1 MVKTQDT
8 TSTVPKKHDLGGFAR
23 LRFVRIRL
31 EQLSEISVFGFGLT
45 PSLHRFT
52 AGTPLNQK
60 TPVPPDTNIVE
71 IRNVSKHYA
80 DGDVKALDDV
90 SLQIAKGELVSIVGP
105 SGCGKSTLLNMIGIL
120 DRPTSGQVYFEGH
133 RVDPSMNLDRLR
145 SEKIGFVF
153 QSFHLVPNLTAIENV
168 QLPMM
173 PGKLPPSARV
183 ARAKA
188 LLDSVGLSDRLNH
201 RPAQLSNGQRQRV
214 AICRALANAPSLVLA
229 DEPTGA
235 LDSQGGRAIMDI
247 LETVCRDST
256 ATLVV
261 VTHDKALADRS
272 DRQIRLCDGKIVSD

>member
-8 TSTVPKKHDLGGFAR
+8 ISTVLKKPDLGVFVR

-31 EQLSEISVFGFGLT
+31 DHISEISVFGFGLK

-52 AGTPLNQK
+52 VGTPLNQT
-60 TPVPPDTNIVE
+60 TPDPTDTNIVE
-71 IRNVSKHYA
+71 IRDVSKHYA

-90 SLQIAKGELVSIVGP
+90 SLQIAKGEFVSIVGP

-120 DRPTSGQVYFEGH
+120 DRPTSGRVYFDGH
-133 RVDPSMNLDRLR
+133 CVDPSMNLDQLR

-168 QLPMM
+168 QLPML
-173 PGKLPPSARV
+173 PGKLAPSARV

-214 AICRALANAPSLVLA
+214 AICRALANGPSLVLA

-247 LETVCRDST
+247 LETICHDSA

-261 VTHDKALADRS
+261 VTHDETLAERA
-272 DRQIRLCDGKIVSD
+272 DRQIRLCDGKIFSN